1 MLGPTLWKGSFGQSH
16 FRGQPNSMSS
26 MIKVRRKIWAFPK
39 PQCPSPWVIGTCPFA
54 MEWAAQPFSGH
65 TELLS
70 QILLPIKATL
80 MFQWQFSYLPQGQN
94 KNLNTYYAC
103 LSHRSWDNVSFPWKM
118 IRSVAVSIG
127 LSKGRVRFPVPG
139 VLNLNPAYI
148 TCELKLEITK
158 CTQTRKART
167 CSLQDCPRKLIIG
180 N

>member
-1 MLGPTLWKGSFGQSH
+1 
-16 FRGQPNSMSS
+16 

-80 MFQWQFSYLPQGQN
+80 MFQWQCFLPSSRAKQKPEYLLCLLKSPVMRQCQFSMKDDKKRGCIYWAVKGQ
-94 KNLNTYYAC
+94 
-103 LSHRSWDNVSFPWKM
+103 
-118 IRSVAVSIG
+118 
-127 LSKGRVRFPVPG
+127 RVRFPVPG